1 VRRDGAVTSHREV
14 ISRNL
19 KKREVKYL
27 YEMDSEVDSK
37 TIFETDCEAI
47 DETIDTVNLM
57 LLSNRN

>member
-1 VRRDGAVTSHREV
+1 
-14 ISRNL
+14 
-19 KKREVKYL
+19 
-27 YEMDSEVDSK
+27 MDSEVDSK